1 MIKGW
6 KWRLAVALVIVF
18 LAGIATGLFAGARH
32 AHFVFMGRH
41 SGQSGERMRTHLEH
55 ELKLTPA
62 QAAQIGP
69 ITDRTAAQLEAI
81 RKETSHRVAQTFSQA
96 HKEMLP
102 LLTPEQQER
111 LEELKRRHRHML
123 QAHDLPPPE
132 EIP

>member
-41 SGQSGERMRTHLEH
+41 AGESGERMRTHLVRQ
-55 ELKLTPA
+55 LKLTPEQTA
-62 QAAQIGP
+62 QVTP
-69 ITDRTAAQLEAI
+69 ITDRAAAQLEAI
-81 RKETSHRVAQTFSQA
+81 RKETSHRVAQTFNQA

-102 LLTPEQQER
+102 FLTPEQQER
-111 LEELKRRHRHML
+111 LDEMKRRHRHML

-132 EIP
+132 ETP